1 MTGRWFRCRIAS
13 LALVTV
19 LLGALISQTAFTQ
32 SPNRSDLRDASKFP
46 PLSLSQINATASP
59 DGVLIEWRTS
69 FEINNL
75 GFNVYRVQ
83 NGERTQVNRTLVPGS
98 ALIVGEGRA
107 LYGGYYYSSFD
118 PQGTLECEYYLED
131 LSTAGKHTLHDPVK
145 PVWSPAPN
153 RPESSISAASAGE
166 SAQREWAG
174 AEQIS
179 ASQSAPETIADQWAI
194 AALPVGEVLKIAV
207 KQEGWYHITQG
218 QLAAA
223 GLVIASRDARNL
235 RMFVGGAEL
244 AIRVS
249 RNSGPMNA
257 SDYVEFYGTGLD
269 ILSTDTR
276 TYYLVNGTQPG
287 LRIPPVGE
295 VKPDATPSPHGPP
308 TWEPPKK
315 DVSVGTSPGWFVGA
329 VMGAGIGEID
339 NSVIDNSVKERS
351 NPIISNQSEPALS
364 FPQESLH
371 PPASAARLATPN
383 SSSVKSA
390 EAKKEDSA
398 VNGSSLLAYSAASR
412 PALKSSSNKHRR
424 TRDLSALRKPD
435 KLRVRHQRMH
445 RRISSSALR
454 RRNHAVAPTVT
465 SAAPNFAYTVLRRD
479 RKIYFTTVLNGSAEN
494 FFGDTVSG
502 PTSSTPNPTPTTETL
517 NLQNVEM
524 SAAGPAQLKVAL
536 QGVLQQA
543 HQVSVKF
550 NGVLVGYVSFFGLEH
565 KEQTFT
571 VPVSLLVEGN
581 NSVQVVGTAPF
592 SGNTSDFSLVDY
604 TQITY
609 PHSLKA
615 TNNTLRFSLRYTQS
629 ARIDG
634 FTCANNRCD
643 DIRILDITNP
653 MAVREVRPIV
663 EPSGSGYALTVV
675 ATGGQTKGLRTLIAL
690 PAAGTQL
697 NQAAFTLNQ
706 PSTWNLGTNAANLV
720 IISYET
726 FIPSLAPLVAQR
738 QAQGFTVAVINV
750 EDLYDEFSYG
760 AHSPQAITD
769 FVSRARAAW
778 AVPPQYLLL
787 VGDGS
792 YDPRDFQGF
801 GFCDFVP
808 AKLVDATYNE
818 TASDD
823 ALVDFNGDGIAD
835 IPIGRFP
842 ARTLAQANLMVS
854 KTVNFIPPN
863 PQKALLVADA
873 QGSYYFNFEAANDEV
888 AAQLQSL
895 SPGIIIQKVYRARY
909 PTTPDARADLISK
922 WNAGPALV
930 NYSGHGNVNSWA
942 GGLFSTDDALACANG
957 SSLPFVVVMDCL
969 NGYFVEPRLPGE
981 GIGEGLLKAPNGGS
995 VASFA
1000 STGLTIPERQH
1011 EMSRAL
1017 YQLLYDGSTPV
1028 MRVGDAIIQS
1038 KLATSDIDVR
1048 RTWVLLGDPTL
1059 KIR

>member
-13 LALVTV
+13 VAMVTV
-19 LLGALISQTAFTQ
+19 LLGALLSQTALTQ
-32 SPNRSDLRDASKFP
+32 SPNRSDLGDQSKFP
-46 PLSLSQINATASP
+46 SLSLSQINATAGP

-75 GFNVYRVQ
+75 GFNLYRVQ
-83 NGERTQVNRTLVPGS
+83 NGERTQVNRTIIPGS
-98 ALIVGEGRA
+98 VFIVGEGRP
-107 LYGGYYYSSFD
+107 LYAGYYYSTFD
-118 PQGTLECEYYLED
+118 RQGTLECVYYLED
-131 LSTAGKHTLHDPVK
+131 VNTAGMHTLHDSVK

-153 RPESSISAASAGE
+153 RPESSVSTASE

-174 AEQIS
+174 SEQVS
-179 ASQSAPETIADQWAI
+179 GSQSATGTIEDQWAI
-194 AALPVGEVLKIAV
+194 AALPSGEVLKIAV

-223 GLVIASRDARNL
+223 GFIIANRDARNL

-249 RNSGPMNA
+249 RDSGPLNS

-287 LRIPPVGE
+287 LRIPRLGE
-295 VKPDATPSPHGPP
+295 VKPDASPTPPGPP
-308 TWEPPKK
+308 TWGPPRKG
-315 DVSVGTSPGWFVGA
+315 VSVVASRDWFVG
-329 VMGAGIGEID
+329 VPMTAGLGEID
-339 NSVIDNSVKERS
+339 NSSIDNSVKEHS
-351 NPIISNQSEPALS
+351 NPIISNQSEPVLS
-364 FPQESLH
+364 YPDEILY
-371 PPASAARLATPN
+371 PPASAARVATPN

-390 EAKKEDSA
+390 AAKKEESI
-398 VNGSSLLAYSAASR
+398 NGSSLPAYSAASR
-412 PALKSSSNKHRR
+412 PALKSSSNKH
-424 TRDLSALRKPD
+424 LAAVRKSGR
-435 KLRVRHQRMH
+435 LRVRHQKMH
-445 RRISSSALR
+445 RRISSSSLR
-454 RRNHAVAPTVT
+454 RFNHAGGATNLT
-465 SAAPNFAYTVLRRD
+465 NAAPNFAYTVRRQD
-479 RKIYFTTVLNGSAEN
+479 RFVYFSSVLNGDNTN
-494 FFGDTVSG
+494 FFGDLVFG
-502 PTSSTPNPTPTTETL
+502 PSQSVPNPTPATETL

-524 SAAGPAQLKVAL
+524 SAAGPAQLRVAL
-536 QGVLQQA
+536 QGVTQLI
-543 HQVSVKF
+543 HQVSVTV

-571 VPVSLLVEGN
+571 VPVSALVEGN

-592 SGNTSDFSLVDY
+592 SGNTTDFSLVDY
-604 TQITY
+604 TQLTY
-609 PHSLKA
+609 PHSFKA

-634 FTCANNRCD
+634 FTCTNNTCN

-653 MAVREVRPIV
+653 MLVREVRPIV
-663 EPSGSGYALTVV
+663 EPSGPGYALTVV
-675 ATGGQTKGLRTLIAL
+675 ATGGQTKGFRTLIAL

-706 PSTWNLGTNAANLV
+706 PSTWNLSTNAASLV
-720 IISYET
+720 IIAYQT
-726 FIPSLAPLVAQR
+726 LIPSLAPLVAQR
-738 QAQGFTVAVINV
+738 QAQGFTVAVIDV
-750 EDLYDEFSYG
+750 EDLFDEFSYG

-769 FVSRARAAW
+769 FVLHARTPGIGW
-778 AVPPQYLLL
+778 STPPQYLLL

-792 YDPRDFQGF
+792 YDPRDYQAL

-808 AKLVDATYNE
+808 ANLVDATYNE

-823 ALVDFNGDGIAD
+823 ALIDFNGDGIAD

-854 KTVNFIPPN
+854 KTVNFTPPN
-863 PQKALLVADA
+863 PQTALLVADA
-873 QGSYYFNFEAANDEV
+873 QGTYYFNFEAANDEV

-895 SPGIIIQKVYRARY
+895 SPGIGIQKVYRAHY
-909 PTTPDARADLISK
+909 PTTPDARADLLNK

-957 SSLPFVVVMDCL
+957 STLPFVVVMDCL
-969 NGYFVEPRLPGE
+969 NGYFVEPRVAGE
-981 GIGEGLLKAPNGGS
+981 SIGEGLLKAPNGGS

-1000 STGLTIPERQH
+1000 STGLTIPDGQH
-1011 EMSRAL
+1011 AMSHAL
-1017 YQLLYDGSTPV
+1017 YQLLYDSSTPP

-1038 KLATSDIDVR
+1038 KAATLDIDVR